1 MKNKT
6 KLDYTCE
13 MLKPPNKGGTEG
25 QTQPKLVLGNLQITR
40 LSTATQ
46 AAAKGKP
53 LSQQSIMKET
63 NSKEQSKEEKA
74 ADMNDVA
81 VPVPAV
87 APGTYRIA
95 ITKVTLL
102 QPIVE
107 ALNKILDGDDSTER
121 IIDGMFKYIKDS
133 EWEERKSREAKERK
147 EVQDEVS
154 SLCKGFR
161 ADLVKFGENLSVR
174 LNGITSVM
182 NVTLEATEKAAKV
195 TKEIKGSMVDIISK
209 LGKVTN
215 VADKIADT
223 MQSYHNVLT
232 ARQTPTHKVNAD
244 PKVLGDMD
252 RRVKQLLVDIYGDEG
267 NTTLEK
273 SLMELISKA
282 NKVLDRMSDADKP
295 EKVKVE
301 AALKTKKNAV
311 LLMLNSKEAAEWI
324 REVGNEETFADAFS
338 KGAHIRDWE
347 YILVV
352 PRVPLTFK
360 PENQLHLREIKEAN
374 SLPTHIICKAR
385 WIKLVA
391 HRWTDQTHAH
401 AILTIALVNT
411 ANKLIKDGL
420 GICGSQIRPT
430 KQKQEPIQC
439 MKCR

>member
-1 MKNKT
+1 MS
-6 KLDYTCE
+6 
-13 MLKPPNKGGTEG
+13 KPPNKGGTEG
-25 QTQPKLVLGNLQITR
+25 QTQPKLVPGNPRTTR
-40 LSTATQ
+40 SSTATQ

-53 LSQQSIMKET
+53 LSQQSITKET

-74 ADMNDVA
+74 ADVNDVA

-87 APGTYRIA
+87 APGTHRIA
-95 ITKVTLL
+95 ITKVMLL

-107 ALNKILDGDDSTER
+107 ALNRILDGDDSTER

-133 EWEERKSREAKERK
+133 EREERKSREAKERK
-147 EVQDEVS
+147 EVQDKVS
-154 SLCKGFR
+154 SLRKGFR
-161 ADLVKFGENLSVR
+161 ADLVKFSENLSMR

-182 NVTLEATEKAAKV
+182 NVTLEATKKAAKV
-195 TKEIKGSMVDIISK
+195 TEEIKGSTLDIISK

-215 VADKIADT
+215 IVDKIADT
-223 MQSYHNVLT
+223 TQSYCDVLT
-232 ARQTPTHKVNAD
+232 ARQTPTHKANAD

-252 RRVKQLLVDIYGDEG
+252 HRVKQLLMDIYGNKG

-273 SLMELISKA
+273 SLTELISKA
-282 NKVLDRMSDADKP
+282 NEVLDGMSDADKP

-301 AALKTKKNAV
+301 AVLKTKKNAV
-311 LLMLNSKEAAEWI
+311 LLTLNSKEAAEWI

-338 KGAHIRDWE
+338 KGAHIRDRE

-352 PRVPLTFK
+352 PRVPLTFE
-360 PENQLHLREIKEAN
+360 PENQLHLREIEEAN
-374 SLPTHIICKAR
+374 SLPTRIIRKVR
-385 WIKLVA
+385 WIKPA
-391 HRWTDQTHAH
+391 ACRQTDQTHAH

-420 GICGSQIRPT
+420 GICGSLIRPT